1 MKRVVVYGCAVWAAL
16 VAISLILL
24 PAEGKHE
31 ALYESIKLTVLVAA
45 VLGGTIRYLSHRP
58 TLTAVSAALVGA
70 GWAAVCVALDLLLY
84 ASGAFTV
91 GLDVYFTDVASSYLV
106 MPVITA
112 LTMPWLTFRDRDRVH
127 AHAHAAP
134 APAMSAPAALSPGAP
149 SPGAATTGDG
159 SDEPDHYIPVGHC

>member
-45 VLGGTIRYLSHRP
+45 VLGCTIRYLFHRP
-58 TLTAVSAALVGA
+58 TLTPVTAALAGA
-70 GWAAVCVALDLLLY
+70 VWAAVCVALDLVLY
-84 ASGAFTV
+84 AAGAFNI
-91 GLDVYFTDVASSYLV
+91 GLDVYFADVASSYLV

-112 LTMPWLTFRDRDRVH
+112 MAGHWLAYRTPTPQPSTPQS
-127 AHAHAAP
+127 AAT
-134 APAMSAPAALSPGAP
+134 AVVEPAADTS
-149 SPGAATTGDG
+149 TDG
-159 SDEPDHYIPVGHC
+159 SGEPDRYIPVGHC

>member
-45 VLGGTIRYLSHRP
+45 VLGATIRHLSHRP
-58 TLTAVSAALVGA
+58 AMTPVAAALVGA
-70 GWAAVCVALDLLLY
+70 AWAAVCVALDLVLY
-84 ASGAFTV
+84 LAGAFTV

-106 MPVITA
+106 MPVITTLA
-112 LTMPWLTFRDRDRVH
+112 MTWLEFR
-127 AHAHAAP
+127 AAAP
-134 APAMSAPAALSPGAP
+134 AAPESEPAVALEPAVVSAPAPVGGGPGP
-149 SPGAATTGDG
+149 E
-159 SDEPDHYIPVGHC
+159 EPNHYIPVGHC